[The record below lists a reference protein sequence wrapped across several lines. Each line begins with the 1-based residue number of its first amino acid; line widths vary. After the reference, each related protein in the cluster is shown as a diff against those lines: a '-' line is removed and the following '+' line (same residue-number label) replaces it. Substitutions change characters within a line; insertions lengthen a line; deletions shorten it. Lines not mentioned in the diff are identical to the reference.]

1 MDTRLGLTKLIKEN
15 INEINP
21 LLSVFTKE
29 INNEDCICT
38 MYGNYSYLSLL
49 EKLNMPFRCVSKEQ
63 IEIKEDFTINC
74 PLEETMVNLNMLV
87 ITKNDKD
94 EAINKCEFLLSQ
106 VKDIYYSKYKDT
118 TFNIEKIVNKKLFS
132 GFTISLQ
139 IKNKG
144 VIKRKYEGEEEK
156 KLEFLENDFISIFT
170 IDIYTENLNFDLFRR
185 LIQDNPDHVKTLT
198 KEGYIILSSFVYY
211 NLTIDLELPLNKIRF
226 SNILKLFPTQEIAL
240 SCVLLAD
247 ELFKN
252 EKSSFILKQFLI
264 HFDIKYNDGTTEY
277 NFSNMESTLN
287 NTLLDQKN
295 FEIKEEEISLREV
308 IDFFIKDTDTHLQ
321 KLEYGRFLKTGGD
334 AYRKY
339 STDEILTNDIDTKLF
354 LTKNTKVRQTI
365 ISDNVVSSLFFIIDE
380 LNRYSKKIKYDF
392 TFIFAGITMKL
403 NIENEMNDYL
413 NLTYSSLQLIQ
424 LLFNIDVTFIFT
436 YILVENN
443 VENTV
448 EYTYEYTLKHNNRSD
463 PLDIW
468 IYDKT
473 QLDKI
478 EPYPVIDENQIYCS
492 RDYFIDDLHESFID
506 PDRKIRRFYKGKL
519 VKDKKRLDFLLANP
533 DINNQ
538 YEIKDLSTTN
548 FKFIRNIINLFWTG
562 IDIGGKSKAESE
574 IKCKCKK
581 EDKVP
586 ICDLYLAEYLKCKFL
601 SFNKSDNDVLFEY
614 LNDFIPEYIIFK
626 LPQYHGS
633 FKTKSIIFVLLI
645 LLITKLSE
653 IEFCDNK
660 VTVNIDPFLYLK
672 ADSDSSIFTIKKDE
686 LIPNDIVYLAFY
698 SSNTNLY
705 KRFNE
710 KLLKEQQ
717 LSDNET
723 TIRNRLDYILTKG
736 KINASLEKPI
746 ILYRGVNMKL
756 KDFKEEDFK
765 QNSFLS
771 TSIEKSVAQF
781 FADNTIKKKCCI
793 MKIIIKED
801 IEGIYLNLLNV
812 GISTEKEVLLPR
824 NLKLTYKESYLD
836 NQNYYVFVFEYG
848 RNKEFKD
855 EIKEEIGRKHIEE
868 KQEQSIIVSEEQKVQ
883 INDVPVFE
891 NYGQKIKF
899 MKDYIKGIKF
909 HKEQLR
915 IFIISE
921 NNGPKRKGKIYDNY
935 FERFFGS
942 FCLQYIKEHLNIEYD
957 FSTTLNTTL
966 TLEYKDS
973 VLNTTLRQ
981 LLNTFVSTTHNLLKG
996 IGKLYKTG
1004 GESVRYYTKDKGDQ
1018 VTNDID
1024 SKFCCNI
1031 GVNIQQTKIRIFK
1044 RIAMLLI
1051 YLAITVKFCNFKIEH
1066 FSLIEKE
1073 INFGYITSYQQIG
1086 MTRELIPE
1094 YIAIRTNYVGDCWGA
1109 ESKSNKEC
1117 LNIISLDKNHKIVL
1131 DGLSDLFNGETIH
1144 FYYQAAPYDFL
1155 FSNENCKDV
1164 DIQER
1169 KDDMYQKNP
1178 RNPPVVS
1185 LYFVIR
1191 DFINLLTPR
1200 NYETTYSQALVVEL
1214 KSINITGDLEKRINT
1229 GKHNKDIKR
1238 YIALI
1243 DVYNKYKDKTSKK
1256 LIPYGDENI
1265 EDRSEQLSFL
1275 FKEIDKIKKNVDVDK
1290 NVDKLDQT
1298 CDYTKP
1304 GICVDL
1310 QNRLVKCW
1318 EDKSID
1324 QKIKGDADYLFTIF
1338 DKNPGQFVKVS
1349 V

>member
-1 MDTRLGLTKLIKEN
+1 MDTRLGLTKLIKQN

-21 LLSVFTKE
+21 LLSVFTQE
-29 INNEDCICT
+29 INNKDCICT

-49 EKLNMPFRCVSKEQ
+49 KKLNTPFRCVSKEQ

-74 PLEETMVNLNMLV
+74 PLEETMINLNMLV

-94 EAINKCEFLLSQ
+94 EAINKCEFLLTQ
-106 VKDIYYSKYKDT
+106 VKDIYYSKYKDI

-139 IKNKG
+139 IKDKG
-144 VIKRKYEGEEEK
+144 VIKRRYEGEEEK

-226 SNILKLFPTQEIAL
+226 SNILRLFPTQEIAL

-277 NFSNMESTLN
+277 NFSDMESTLN
-287 NTLLDQKN
+287 NNLLDQKN
-295 FEIKEEEISLREV
+295 FKTKEEEISLREV
-308 IDFFIKDTDTHLQ
+308 IDFFIKDTDRHLQ
-321 KLEYGRFLKTGGD
+321 ELEYGRFLKTGGD
-334 AYRKY
+334 VYRKY

-392 TFIFAGITMKL
+392 TFIFAGITMEL
-403 NIENEMNDYL
+403 NIENKMNDYL

-436 YILVENN
+436 SRSLS
-443 VENTV
+443 
-448 EYTYEYTLKHNNRSD
+448 YTLKHNNRSD

-478 EPYPVIDENQIYCS
+478 EPYPVIDKNEIYCS
-492 RDYFIDDLHESFID
+492 REYFIDDLKESFTD
-506 PDRKIRRFYKGKL
+506 PSRKITRFYKDKL
-519 VKDKKRLDFLLANP
+519 NKDKRRLDFLLKNP
-533 DINNQ
+533 EINNE

-548 FKFIRNIINLFWTG
+548 FKFITNIINLFWIG

-601 SFNKSDNDVLFEY
+601 SFNNSDNDVLLGY

-626 LPQYHGS
+626 LPEYYGS
-633 FKTKSIIFVLLI
+633 FKTKGIIFALLI

-717 LSDNET
+717 LSDNEIR
-723 TIRNRLDYILTKG
+723 IRNRLDYILTKG

-771 TSIEKSVAQF
+771 TSIEKSVGQF

-824 NLKLTYKESYLD
+824 NLELTYKESYLD

-935 FERFFGS
+935 FERFFGL

-981 LLNTFVSTTHNLLKG
+981 LLNTFVSTTHNLLKNES

-1024 SKFCCNI
+1024 SKFCCNT

-1051 YLAITVKFCNFKIEH
+1051 YLAIIVKFCNFKIEH

-1094 YIAIRTNYVGDCWGA
+1094 YIAVRTNYVGDCWGV

-1131 DGLSDLFNGETIH
+1131 DGLSDLFNGEIIH

-1169 KDDMYQKNP
+1169 KDDMYPKNP

-1200 NYETTYSQALVVEL
+1200 DYQTTYDEALVLEL
-1214 KSINITGDLEKRINT
+1214 KNINIKGDLEKRINT

-1265 EDRSEQLSFL
+1265 KDRSEQLSFL
-1275 FKEIDKIKKNVDVDK
+1275 FKEIEKIKEKVNVDID
-1290 NVDKLDQT
+1290 VDKLDQT
-1298 CDYTKP
+1298 CDYTTP

-1310 QNRLVKCW
+1310 QKTLVESWKG
-1318 EDKSID
+1318 KNNT
-1324 QKIKGDADYLFTIF
+1324 KIIGDAEYLFTIF
-1338 DKNPGQFVKVS
+1338 DKNPGQFVKVP